1 MKTLLCEHIVFLWF
15 IPLVSYI
22 YKNTMYISYMVN
34 FLFVHIL
41 SMLIRLSMALKLP

>member
-1 MKTLLCEHIVFLWF
+1 MPHGLFRALHSHN
-15 IPLVSYI
+15 PLVSYI

>member
-1 MKTLLCEHIVFLWF
+1 MENTLVRAHRVFMVYTPG
-15 IPLVSYI
+15 IIYI
-22 YKNTMYISYMVN
+22 QNTMYISYMVN

>member
-22 YKNTMYISYMVN
+22 QKHHVYIIHGE
-34 FLFVHIL
+34 FLVCAY
-41 SMLIRLSMALKLP
+41 SKYVD